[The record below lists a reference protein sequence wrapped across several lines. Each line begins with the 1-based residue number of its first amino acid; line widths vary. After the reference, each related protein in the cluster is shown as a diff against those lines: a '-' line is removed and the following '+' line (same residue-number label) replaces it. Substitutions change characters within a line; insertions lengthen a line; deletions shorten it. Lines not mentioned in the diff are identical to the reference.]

1 MAAYEPILSGI
12 PAMDT
17 ALDNIRL
24 GDNVVWEVGS
34 LDEFRAVAV
43 PFAEQAL
50 RDGRNLLYIRFAE
63 HEPILPPMEGLRV
76 VQVPLSHR
84 FETFTVEIH
93 NIIEKEGYDAF
104 YVFDCLSELEAA
116 WATDLLMGDFFHLTC
131 PFLFILDTVAYF
143 PVLRGRHSFDAL
155 QKIRDTTQL
164 FLDVFTEEKEPVSD
178 NSGSGSGK
186 ILSMYVRPVKV
197 WRRETEAML
206 QPHLYDLRTG
216 AFTAGGEGVQMSH
229 FYRQRNLAGSTANQ
243 NMDSW
248 ERFFQ
253 RTRIKYENGLD
264 VTQECNRM
272 CNIMLTRDERLRE
285 LIKEH
290 FEPEDYFEVHDRM
303 VGTGMI
309 GGKATGMLL
318 SRKLTQNLRPDIYDR
333 IEPHDSFYIGSDVFY
348 TYIVDNGFW
357 DLRVKQRT
365 EEGYFALAAQMEDLL
380 LHGEFSAAM
389 KAEFR
394 RRQI

>member
-116 WATDLLMGDFFHLTC
+116 WATDLLMGVFFHLTC

-143 PVLRGRHSFDAL
+143 PVLRGSHLMLCRRSGIPPSSSWMFLRRKKSLPPTAAAAGRFCPCTSGRSRSGGGRQKPCCSPICMIFAPVLL
-155 QKIRDTTQL
+155 QRA
-164 FLDVFTEEKEPVSD
+164 EKVC
-178 NSGSGSGK
+178 
-186 ILSMYVRPVKV
+186 R
-197 WRRETEAML
+197 
-206 QPHLYDLRTG
+206 
-216 AFTAGGEGVQMSH
+216 
-229 FYRQRNLAGSTANQ
+229 
-243 NMDSW
+243 
-248 ERFFQ
+248 
-253 RTRIKYENGLD
+253 
-264 VTQECNRM
+264 
-272 CNIMLTRDERLRE
+272 
-285 LIKEH
+285 
-290 FEPEDYFEVHDRM
+290 
-303 VGTGMI
+303 
-309 GGKATGMLL
+309 
-318 SRKLTQNLRPDIYDR
+318 
-333 IEPHDSFYIGSDVFY
+333 
-348 TYIVDNGFW
+348 
-357 DLRVKQRT
+357 
-365 EEGYFALAAQMEDLL
+365 
-380 LHGEFSAAM
+380 
-389 KAEFR
+389 
-394 RRQI
+394 